1 MVLSRNRLLIM
12 LIAFC
17 FAIPSFAQQ
26 ALIDSFINPASCR
39 QIVETLAADSF
50 RGRLS
55 GTANEEKAGFYIVRE
70 FEKAGCVPGM
80 DGSYFMPFNITWRHR
95 TNESRNIVAVLL
107 GKSKPKEWIVFSAH
121 YDHIGTKAT
130 NPVNFLSEKGKP
142 EKGDSVFNGANDN
155 ASGTSALITLA
166 RYFGKA
172 GNNERTIVF
181 IAFAGEELG
190 LLGSQKAVLNLNH
203 PSIVAMINMDM
214 LGRPISSENKNPF
227 LTGATLSELQSIL
240 NKKLFEAS
248 PEEYGKNFF
257 RKDPFPAESLFSR
270 SDNFPFAQ
278 QGVPAHT
285 IIATHPR
292 DRFYHSLND
301 EPATL
306 DYAFLAKIV
315 RAVALGAAGL
325 IDGSQTPTRIDPMKI
340 SE

>member
-1 MVLSRNRLLIM
+1 MVSRQNRLLIL

-17 FAIPSFAQQ
+17 FASPSFSQQ
-26 ALIDSFINPASCR
+26 AVIDSFINPASCR

-55 GTANEEKAGFYIVRE
+55 GTANEEKAGSYIVNE
-70 FEKAGCVPGM
+70 FINAGCVPGI
-80 DGSYFMPFNITWRHR
+80 DGGYFMPFNITWRHR
-95 TNESRNIVAVLL
+95 TNESRNIIAVLP
-107 GKSKPKEWIVFSAH
+107 GKSKTNEWIVFSAH
-121 YDHIGTKAT
+121 YDHIGTKT
-130 NPVNFLSEKGKP
+130 SNPVDFLSEKGKP

-166 RYFGKA
+166 RYFSAA

-214 LGRPISSENKNPF
+214 LGRPISSKNKNPF
-227 LTGATLSELQSIL
+227 ITGATLSELQSIL

-257 RKDPFPAESLFSR
+257 RKDPFPGESLFSR

-315 RAVALGAAGL
+315 RAVALGSAGL
-325 IDGSQTPTRIDPMKI
+325 VDGSQTPVRIDPMKI

>member
-1 MVLSRNRLLIM
+1 MVSRQNRLLIL

-17 FAIPSFAQQ
+17 FANPSFSQQ
-26 ALIDSFINPASCR
+26 AVIDSLINPASCR

-55 GTANEEKAGFYIVRE
+55 GTANEEKAGSYIVNE
-70 FEKAGCVPGM
+70 FIKAGCVPGI
-80 DGSYFMPFNITWRHR
+80 DGGYFMPFNITWRHR
-95 TNESRNIVAVLL
+95 TNESRNIIAVLP
-107 GKSKPKEWIVFSAH
+107 GKSKPNEWIVFSAH

-130 NPVNFLSEKGKP
+130 NPVDFLSEKGKP

-166 RYFGKA
+166 RYFAVA

-214 LGRPISSENKNPF
+214 LGRPISSKNKNPF
-227 LTGATLSELQSIL
+227 ITGATLSELQSIL
-240 NKKLFEAS
+240 NKKLSEAA

-257 RKDPFPAESLFSR
+257 RKDPFPGESLFSR

-315 RAVALGAAGL
+315 RAVALGSAGL
-325 IDGSQTPTRIDPMKI
+325 VDGSQTPARIDPMKI